1 MLGTYADAH
10 VLSWPGVVPRR
21 RRREIALSATGRQ
34 AVRHGIRGAIQ
45 ASCLS
50 AAVLAASG
58 LLGASHGPV
67 VLSEPSQ
74 QPLAALTA
82 HGAPVPAHHAVSLGL
97 AASRTRR

>member
-1 MLGTYADAH
+1 MLGTYGDAH
-10 VLSWPGVVPRR
+10 ALSWPGVLPRR
-21 RRREIALSATGRQ
+21 RRRQVALSPTGRQ

-45 ASCLS
+45 ATCLS

-74 QPLAALTA
+74 QPLSVHVAA
-82 HGAPVPAHHAVSLGL
+82 PAQHAVDM
-97 AASRTRR
+97 ASNVTTR